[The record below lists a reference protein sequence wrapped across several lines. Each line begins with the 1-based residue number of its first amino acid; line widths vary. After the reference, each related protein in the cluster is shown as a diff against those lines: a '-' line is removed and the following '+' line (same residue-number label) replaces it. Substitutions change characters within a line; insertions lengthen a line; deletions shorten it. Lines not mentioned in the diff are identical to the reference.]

1 MMNIAILGTGN
12 MAAGFVDALA
22 PKYKVTIGARDP
34 AKAAALAEKS
44 AYDVESGSISAAIA
58 VSDLVLLALPFSAI
72 KDVLSAASNMDKK
85 TLIDIYNPVT
95 EDFQQL
101 SLGHTTSAAEE
112 IQTIVPNAYVVK
124 AFNTIFAPLLPEEAH
139 HDQHLQ
145 VLLAS
150 DNEPAKAIIS
160 EIASSIGFTA
170 IDAGPLKN
178 ARFLEP
184 IGAMNIQFGFF
195 LGQGTNIAP
204 IWKHL

>member
-1 MMNIAILGTGN
+1 
-12 MAAGFVDALA
+12 
-22 PKYKVTIGARDP
+22 
-34 AKAAALAEKS
+34 
-44 AYDVESGSISAAIA
+44 
-58 VSDLVLLALPFSAI
+58 
-72 KDVLSAASNMDKK
+72 
-85 TLIDIYNPVT
+85 VT

-150 DNEPAKAIIS
+150 DNKPAKAIIS

-195 LGQGTNIAP
+195 LEQGTNIAP